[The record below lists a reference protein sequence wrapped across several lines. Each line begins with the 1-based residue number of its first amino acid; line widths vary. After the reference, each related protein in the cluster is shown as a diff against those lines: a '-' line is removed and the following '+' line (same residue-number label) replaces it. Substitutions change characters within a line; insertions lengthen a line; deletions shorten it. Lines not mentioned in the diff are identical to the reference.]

1 MWDRGCAPAD
11 RRNNT
16 VGRRTLQRKARRV
29 RPAEVLGGTCLR
41 VGTNPLAKYV
51 PVERASDD
59 GVEGI
64 CIEGTMPSIAARPGV
79 KPGGGAAL
87 RAGQKI
93 T

>member
-1 MWDRGCAPAD
+1 MIGENSPA
-11 RRNNT
+11 N
-16 VGRRTLQRKARRV
+16 A
-29 RPAEVLGGTCLR
+29 
-41 VGTNPLAKYV
+41 V